1 VALSAPDRE
10 RLRSEID
17 RARRERIGA
26 RYADR
31 AEWVTIPEASNVLG
45 VSAQT
50 LRARA
55 RERGLLMWRRG
66 GRAKVRVG
74 DLDLLR

>member
-1 VALSAPDRE
+1 MLSAPDRE
-10 RLRSEID
+10 RLRAEID
-17 RARRERIGA
+17 RRKRDRLGT
-26 RYADR
+26 RYDR
-31 AEWVTIPEASNVLG
+31 DEWVSFPDAARILG
-45 VSAQT
+45 VGADE

-55 RERGLLMWRRG
+55 RARGVYQWTRG